1 VHFLVIVIIAIATI
15 VGSGSLLEQAG
26 ALISRTPQPTHPVV
40 ACAVGLVIGLLLAC
54 SARCG
59 SAPKMRSAFF
69 LRPALALLTFAA
81 LIAAVSGLTA
91 YLLETRGSPELQ
103 AWQPLSPDV
112 PSRHDPVF
120 FALLCAKLSGA
131 AALILGGLVLAHF
144 TLKLRRRAAAELS
157 PPRR

>member
-1 VHFLVIVIIAIATI
+1 VHFLVIVLIAIATI

-69 LRPALALLTFAA
+69 LRPAVALLTFAV
-81 LIAAVSGLTA
+81 LIAALGGLTA
-91 YLLETRGSPELQ
+91 YFLVTRASPELQ
-103 AWQPLSPDV
+103 AWQPLSSEV
-112 PSRHDPVF
+112 ASRRDPVF

-131 AALILGGLVLAHF
+131 AAMILGSIVLAHF
-144 TLKLRRRAAAELS
+144 TLKLRRRAQAELS
-157 PPRR
+157 PSRR